1 MRAIRTTRQGASN
14 VEELRAPMVGRIIEV
29 LVEAGAQVEEEDEV
43 LVLESMKMQI
53 PIAAPRGGTISD
65 IRVKPGD
72 TVQEGDI
79 LLVFG

>member
-1 MRAIRTTRQGASN
+1 M
-14 VEELRAPMVGRIIEV
+14 EELRAPMVGRIIEV
-29 LVEAGAQVEEEDEV
+29 LVEAGARVDEEDEV

-53 PIAAPRGGTISD
+53 PITAPRGGTIAD
-65 IRVKPGD
+65 VRVKPGD